1 MIDNQIVTDIRNK
14 TDIVQLISKY
24 VSLEKKGKN
33 YFGVCPFHDDHSP
46 SMSVS
51 PEKQIYTCFSCGASG
66 NVFNFVADFE
76 HISYF
81 EAVKLLGS
89 NIGYNLSSAKEK
101 VEDIAYEIYENAC
114 KYYQNNLNTSLG
126 KNALAYL
133 HGRQIDDETINK
145 FKIGLSITRVSITDY
160 LLGRGYSLDKLIDIG
175 LTTDSASDIF
185 TGRIMF
191 PLFDLSGKIVAFS
204 GRRYN
209 TKEGSKYVNTKETS
223 IFKKGNILYNYH
235 NAKEHLKKNDTI
247 IVMEGFM
254 DVIRASTIGVNN
266 CVATMGTALTKQNAL
281 TLKKMANNI
290 ILCFDGDKAGEE
302 ATNNAISIFE
312 DLGVIVKVIRLEDN
326 LDPDEY
332 ILNRGKD
339 SFIAKINSPLNAIE
353 YKMNIYKNSTNFTDL
368 EDISK
373 YINYSLKELTK
384 SKDDLLV
391 ELTLKKMEKEYN
403 ISYEKL
409 KEKYDSINLN
419 IPKNDIQPLVKTKVK
434 YGKYDK
440 AQRYLIYYMIKDK
453 EVLEYVEDKL
463 SYFPNDNLRYL
474 VNEIFTFYHKY
485 GILVV
490 ADFITY
496 LISNEELFKLFKEIT
511 TMNLKEEYTF
521 EEIDDYIYLINEY
534 PKKSKIMSLEEELKK
549 EPDPLK
555 KASILSK
562 IMKIKGVKI

>member
-133 HGRQIDDETINK
+133 YDRKIDDETINK

-160 LLGRGYSLDKLIDIG
+160 LVGRGYSLDKLIDIG

-312 DLGVIVKVIRLEDN
+312 ELGVIVKVIRLEDN

-339 SFIAKINSPLNAIE
+339 SFIAKINFPLNAIE

-419 IPKNDIQPLVKTKVK
+419 IPKNDLQPLVKTKVK

>member
-133 HGRQIDDETINK
+133 HDRKIDDETINK

-160 LLGRGYSLDKLIDIG
+160 LVGRGYSLDKLIDIG

-312 DLGVIVKVIRLEDN
+312 ELGVIVKVIRLEDN

-419 IPKNDIQPLVKTKVK
+419 IPKNDLQPLVKTKVK

>member
-1 MIDNQIVTDIRNK
+1 M
-14 TDIVQLISKY
+14 
-24 VSLEKKGKN
+24 
-33 YFGVCPFHDDHSP
+33 
-46 SMSVS
+46 
-51 PEKQIYTCFSCGASG
+51 
-66 NVFNFVADFE
+66 
-76 HISYF
+76 
-81 EAVKLLGS
+81 
-89 NIGYNLSSAKEK
+89 
-101 VEDIAYEIYENAC
+101 
-114 KYYQNNLNTSLG
+114 
-126 KNALAYL
+126 

-145 FKIGLSITRVSITDY
+145 FKIGLSITRISITDY
-160 LLGRGYSLDKLIDIG
+160 LVGRGYSLDKLIDIG

-409 KEKYDSINLN
+409 KDRYDSINLN
-419 IPKNDIQPLVKTKVK
+419 IPKNDLQSLVKTKVK